1 MDAWLITVAQ
11 LPTEDPAARMRVLRT
26 LESLGAAVVREG
38 AYLLPDTAAN
48 RQALDALAD
57 YVAKSAG
64 TAHVLQVNARS
75 EAQQEQFQR
84 LFDRSARYEELI
96 KTVESLRVG
105 FGHSD
110 PSAIARVLHKQRRE
124 FEAIAALDF
133 FPTQARNRAERALTD
148 AEAAVRELL
157 FASQSQAAPRA
168 GEKLLG
174 RAWATRKPPW
184 ADRLACAWLIRRFI
198 DPAARFKF
206 VSPKGYHP
214 LPAEVRFDMFEAE
227 FTHEGDNCTFEVF
240 LDRMGIDDPALR
252 PIAELVHDIDLKD
265 ERFGR
270 DETKGLEHLIDGLR
284 LACDDDPERLHRG
297 AQIFEELYAFFRSK
311 R

>member
-1 MDAWLITVAQ
+1 MKGSNRDGRWLILIHQIPPRPAYLRVKIARRLGRTGAVAIKNTVYVLPQNDQAQEDFQWVLREIVQGGGEATVAEARFVEGIRDRD
-11 LPTEDPAARMRVLRT
+11 LEDLFNRAR
-26 LESLGAAVVREG
+26 
-38 AYLLPDTAAN
+38 N
-48 RQALDALAD
+48 AD
-57 YVAKSAG
+57 Y
-64 TAHVLQVNARS
+64 Q
-75 EAQQEQFQR
+75 
-84 LFDRSARYEELI
+84 
-96 KTVESLRVG
+96 
-105 FGHSD
+105 
-110 PSAIARVLHKQRRE
+110 AIARDARKKTDPLRLRKRLDEVA
-124 FEAIAALDF
+124 AIDF
-133 FPTQARNRAERALTD
+133 FGAPGRSAAERAI
-148 AEAAVRELL
+148 AQSEKPERREAVPRRVDRKNYRRRTWVTRQGVGIDRM
-157 FASQSQAAPRA
+157 AS
-168 GEKLLG
+168 
-174 RAWATRKPPW
+174 
-184 ADRLACAWLIRRFI
+184 AWLIRRFI